1 MWKACIEAGES
12 GSGDW
17 LVYGA
22 PASWEVSRV
31 VVRRVLERAFRLAS
45 FDYGPFKL
53 HALGLLGSDAS
64 MQGVWGR
71 QYADIHDSPH
81 IYP

>member
-1 MWKACIEAGES
+1 M
-12 GSGDW
+12 
-17 LVYGA
+17 
-22 PASWEVSRV
+22 